1 MKINRYALVAGLLAL
16 GAVACG
22 DDVQVVEPTPPVPPP
37 PPPVTATM
45 APASASVLI
54 GNSVVFAVNASGG
67 VAGDAASWSCAS
79 SNSGIASVSVV
90 SAGCQATGVAA
101 GSVTIT
107 ATVTKS
113 GETVNVGAQLTVTEE
128 ATGEPAFIIIK
139 GVTGEP
145 ATSGGSATDASGLK
159 GRVNVNLGV
168 ERGDQTLERLSVL
181 VDGEVAAYQSFGSSM
196 DDGMGMAP
204 PEDDAAAE
212 QAVYDFTLSF
222 DSDAYDEHGDHVDVD
237 YRNGEHTLSAE
248 LQIASGTMGHETITS
263 NVMTV
268 VFDND
273 DGFVVT
279 ADLGDNS
286 ALASDGKRWNGG
298 PDNGHIEISAL
309 AVSYSG
315 AEMGAATVSLTG
327 CTGEKAEGDGH
338 GGDGAHAATEVSF
351 EFKCTGDAAN
361 RTIGVATAGETGTIL
376 NKDDLPTANI
386 DMKGPANAPTIL
398 ANRNGRQ
405 EGWIN
410 AAVGLAG
417 EYKAKTGVDNWLLKG
432 DGGAG
437 TGGVGGYNMAVRIG
451 ADLKKALAAAAGSAL
466 PAESANNEAYC
477 AVAVASDNLGNLA
490 SLPADTTT
498 CRAAPDGAD
507 VKLVYT
513 PTGAS
518 APDTVYGYDNNA
530 DNDND
535 AIAAADVS
543 ESAQHIEFGVDTTSP
558 VVLLETDSTAIRFA
572 ALGSDTG
579 QLGSID
585 FEPADDLNNAGN
597 SGLLDNLNT
606 GDVTGDMGMQVQVR
620 RRNASKTEC
629 AAVGANG
636 TLRPGADKNC
646 NYTRIN
652 DATVNFEA
660 DSVSV
665 AYFTVNAQAKDKAGN
680 TSSTTSHTLVYDNG
694 PATATAPSVPGSIAA
709 GKPFPGATY
718 LNDNLSIRDYYGTMS
733 YGEGIRLGIGGPQA
747 VDAFNSSTLTRLNHP
762 VSQNVGLVTTSGLL
776 NPYAA
781 IQTSQGGTGQRMSA
795 VSVYVRDQ
803 AASAYATANT
813 AIPSANFT
821 GVPHDTLGFRSQD
834 DDDFSV
840 AFHGLNDAA
849 ENADGYVVC
858 GIAKCAKTG
867 SLDASTA
874 TTLNVQYRFTR
885 TEAGTFREPIERLD
899 VWVVDHNN
907 VAWLVGSDTAGSSDR
922 VGGSGNDARYRRW
935 TYSVTL
941 PGTLINAAT
950 RYAEFGSGS
959 PANETADIR
968 VVAVKANG
976 MAFSPAT
983 VEVTVNR
990 TKPSS

>member
-1 MKINRYALVAGLLAL
+1 MAGLLAL
-16 GAVACG
+16 GAAACG

-37 PPPVTATM
+37 PPAVTASM

-67 VAGDAASWSCAS
+67 VAGDAASWTCAS

-159 GRVNVNLGV
+159 GRVKVNLGV

-237 YRNGEHTLSAE
+237 YSNGEHTISAE

-286 ALASDGKRWNGG
+286 ALASDGKRWYGG

-309 AVSYSG
+309 GVSYSG
-315 AEMGAATVSLTG
+315 AEMGNATISLTG

-338 GGDGAHAATEVSF
+338 GGDGAHAATEVAF

-361 RTIGVATAGETGTIL
+361 RTIGVATAGETATIL
-376 NKDDLPTANI
+376 NKDDLPKANI
-386 DMKGPANAPTIL
+386 DMVAPANAPKII

-410 AAVGLAG
+410 AAVGLSG
-417 EYKAKTGVDNWLLKG
+417 RFNAKTAKDNWLVRG

-437 TGGVGGYNMAVRIG
+437 TGGVGGYNMGVRIG
-451 ADLKKALAAAAGSAL
+451 ADLKKARAAATGSAL

-477 AVAVASDNLGNLA
+477 AIAVASDGLGNMA
-490 SLPADTTT
+490 TLPADTTT
-498 CRAAPDGAD
+498 CRAAPDGED
-507 VKLVYT
+507 VMVTLIVGT
-513 PTGAS
+513 
-518 APDTVYGYDNNA
+518 DTTKAYGYDSNDDD
-530 DNDND
+530 DNDNV
-535 AIAAADVS
+535 AAADVS
-543 ESAQHIEFGVDTTSP
+543 WSASHIEFGVDTTAP

-572 ALGSDTG
+572 ALGSETG

-606 GDVTGDMGMQVQVR
+606 SDVTGDMGMQVQVR

-646 NYTRIN
+646 NYMRIN
-652 DATVNFEA
+652 DATVNFET

-680 TSSTTSHTLVYDNG
+680 TSSTTTHTLVYDNG

-733 YGEGIRLGIGGPQA
+733 YGDGIRLGIGGPQA
-747 VDAFNSSTLTRLNHP
+747 VDAFNSSTFTRLNHP

-781 IQTSQGGTGQRMSA
+781 IQTSQGSEGQRMSA

-803 AASAYATANT
+803 AASTYATANT
-813 AIPSANFT
+813 PIPSANFT
-821 GVPHDTLGFRSQD
+821 GVPHDSLGFRAQGTEANQD
-834 DDDFSV
+834 AFSV

-849 ENADGYVVC
+849 GDAADGYLVC

-922 VGGSGNDARYRRW
+922 VGGSGNNARFRRW